1 MLCGDSDQDG
11 AERLACG
18 GDDCDDGNS
27 GIGPGMAEDCADGL
41 DNDCDELIDGAD
53 ESCASQPS
61 GCSCEGNI
69 GSGSDASGL
78 ALLGVL
84 GMLGMLRRRRGIM
97 G

>member
-1 MLCGDSDQDG
+1 V
-11 AERLACG
+11 R
-18 GDDCDDGNS
+18 
-27 GIGPGMAEDCADGL
+27 PGMAEDCADGL
-41 DNDCDELIDGAD
+41 DNDCDELIDSAD

-69 GSGSDASGL
+69 ASGSDASGL

-84 GMLGMLRRRRGIM
+84 GMLGMMRRRRGTM